1 MADKS
6 IVLAAGWEKVNDNGF
21 SYTSCRFTGNRED
34 DKYEVVLRRK
44 EDQAEL
50 LLSDNNCILIENSFK
65 TDSEEDSKKPDVL
78 LKVFM
83 PEE

>member
-6 IVLAAGWEKVNDNGF
+6 IVLAAGWSKVNDSGF
-21 SYTSCRFTGNRED
+21 AYTSCRFSGSREE
-34 DKYEVVLRRK
+34 DKYEVILRRK
-44 EDQAEL
+44 EDQAEM
-50 LLSDNNCILIENSFK
+50 LLSDNNCILVENSFK
-65 TDSEEDSKKPDVL
+65 TDSEEDSNKPDVL